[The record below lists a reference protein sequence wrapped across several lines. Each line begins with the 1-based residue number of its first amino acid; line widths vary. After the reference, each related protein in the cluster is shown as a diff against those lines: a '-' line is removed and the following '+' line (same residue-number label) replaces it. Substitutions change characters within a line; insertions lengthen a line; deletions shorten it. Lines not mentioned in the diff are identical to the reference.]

1 MARGNS
7 VAWNPLLQQQLQKGL
22 GPGPQVQVDQYPVAI
37 EDLGIQEDQQWDNQG
52 SEHVLGICRTASQ
65 GLTKCGPL
73 EKGKANHSSILA

>member
-1 MARGNS
+1 MAWEPS
-7 VAWNPLLQQQLQKGL
+7 APAQLQQGL
-22 GPGPQVQVDQYPVAI
+22 GPGPQVQVDQYPVAT

-73 EKGKANHSSILA
+73 DRKSVV